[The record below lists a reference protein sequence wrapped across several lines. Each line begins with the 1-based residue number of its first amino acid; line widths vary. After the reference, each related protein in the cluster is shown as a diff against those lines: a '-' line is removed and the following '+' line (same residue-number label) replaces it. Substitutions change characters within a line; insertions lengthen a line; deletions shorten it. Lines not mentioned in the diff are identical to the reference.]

1 MALAM
6 INGPLMHYRARL
18 ASGEIRPDPAQE
30 LAAEKLESLH
40 HALIAFRPGSGRAG
54 WKERFGLTRRAA
66 AEPPPQGLYIYGGV
80 GRGKSM
86 LMDMFFRAAPLHAK
100 RRVHF
105 HEFMQEVHGRLRA
118 MRQQPA
124 IRDIRAG
131 KRAKDDD
138 ILPAVARDIARECRL
153 LCFDEFQVQDIADAM
168 IIGRLFEALFEASV
182 VVVATSNRPPRDLY
196 KDGLQRENFLPFIQM
211 IERRMDVLQ
220 LDAGTDY
227 RLESM
232 RAMHVY
238 ITPLDDAADRQ
249 MEDYFARLTHGAMV
263 APETLSILGRSLSIP
278 RACDDIAFAS
288 FKELCE
294 QPLGPPDYLALAGR
308 FDVLFLSR
316 IPSLSPANRN
326 EAKRFVTLIDALYE
340 HRVKLICS
348 AERPPETLYP
358 TGDGAFEFR
367 RTVSRLFEMQTE
379 KYLGSEHLLV
389 AGCSCD

>member
-1 MALAM
+1 MAIEM
-6 INGPLMHYRARL
+6 INGPLIHYRARL

-30 LAAEKLESLH
+30 LAAEKLQSLH
-40 HALIAFRPGSGRAG
+40 HALMAFRPGTGRTG

-86 LMDMFFRAAPLHAK
+86 LMDLFFRTAPLRAK

-124 IRDIRAG
+124 IRDLRPG

-138 ILPAVARDIARECRL
+138 ILPTLARDIARECGL

-168 IIGRLFEALFEASV
+168 IIGRLFQALFEAGV

-196 KDGLQRENFLPFIQM
+196 KDGLQRESFLPFIHM
-211 IERRMDVLQ
+211 IERRLDVLQ
-220 LDAGTDY
+220 LDSGTDY

-232 RAMHVY
+232 LVMHVY
-238 ITPLDDAADRQ
+238 ITPLDDAAERQ
-249 MEDYFARLTHGAMV
+249 MEDYFARLTHGANV
-263 APETLSILGRSLSIP
+263 APETLSVLGRRVCIP
-278 RACDDIAFAS
+278 RASDDIAFAS
-288 FKELCE
+288 FAELCE
-294 QPLGPPDYLALAGR
+294 QPLGPADYLALAGR

-316 IPSLSPANRN
+316 IPRLSPAKRN

-348 AERPPETLYP
+348 AEHPPETLYP
-358 TGDGAFEFR
+358 TGDGAFEFG
-367 RTVSRLFEMQTE
+367 RTVSRLFEMQSE
-379 KYLGSEHLLV
+379 KYIGSQHL
-389 AGCSCD
+389 S